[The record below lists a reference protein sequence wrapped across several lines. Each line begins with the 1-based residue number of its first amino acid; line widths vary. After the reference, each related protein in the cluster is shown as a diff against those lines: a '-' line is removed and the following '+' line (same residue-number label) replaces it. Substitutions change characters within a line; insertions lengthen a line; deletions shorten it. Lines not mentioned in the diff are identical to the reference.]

1 MPLFYIFLLI
11 IHYHCFMLILDS
23 KNCPA
28 TNNRRSNYER
38 ETGTHQGG
46 NIRLRMQ

>member
-1 MPLFYIFLLI
+1 MPLFLYIPVDNHQPSF
-11 IHYHCFMLILDS
+11 YVDTGQQ
-23 KNCPA
+23 NCPA